1 MTDFA
6 ALMQAWP
13 WEAIPGCPGR
23 FVLRTDRTDLRPEHL
38 VGTHVALREYNT
50 PAARDPV
57 LVARFTGGGLISYR
71 HGDGG
76 FTHTLNTDAGLA
88 RKLAQLGI
96 DADAAWT
103 PGA

>member
-1 MTDFA
+1 MADFA

-13 WEAIPGCPGR
+13 WEPIRHCPGR
-23 FVLRTDRTDLRPEHL
+23 FVLRTDRRDLHPEHL
-38 VGTHVALREYNT
+38 IGTHVDLREYRT

-57 LVARFTGGGLISYR
+57 LVARFAGGGLLSYR
-71 HGDGG
+71 HHDGG

-96 DADAAWT
+96 DTGIEAT
-103 PGA
+103 PA